1 MVGGDD
7 SGAVMIIVMD
17 GGAKGQVFTIM
28 TKACPVPIVVDGNT
42 RITVP
47 SGNARVLERIGEG
60 LPVRVAVV
68 ADRNLVDDQGEPI
81 SEPAV
86 AQQLTIIPAKATR
99 EHRRVIVAEKGTA
112 AKAIALDEDGNS
124 IELEVDGG
132 EDGGGFS
139 LSADDIPEQGDSAVV
154 LVRRNENQGG
164 QAQIRAVF
172 KIQKVIDRLSDL
184 ARNSKLR
191 DDDPFKSAQ
200 LEGVLERHQNAVRG
214 LLESVRDRT
223 EDRFKEVVDRAVD
236 QAKTK
241 AEQRK
246 MVRGVVSSL
255 SEDSAECAQRIL
267 GRSPVTTKRI
277 PPGQLR
283 RVGVQCFSQRRQDST

>member
-1 MVGGDD
+1 
-7 SGAVMIIVMD
+7 
-17 GGAKGQVFTIM
+17 M
-28 TKACPVPIVVDGNT
+28 TKAGPVPIVVDENT

-139 LSADDIPEQGDSAVV
+139 LSADDIPEQGESAVV

-164 QAQIRAVF
+164 VQNSE
-172 KIQKVIDRLSDL
+172 SD
-184 ARNSKLR
+184 
-191 DDDPFKSAQ
+191 
-200 LEGVLERHQNAVRG
+200 
-214 LLESVRDRT
+214 
-223 EDRFKEVVDRAVD
+223 
-236 QAKTK
+236 
-241 AEQRK
+241 
-246 MVRGVVSSL
+246 
-255 SEDSAECAQRIL
+255 
-267 GRSPVTTKRI
+267 
-277 PPGQLR
+277 
-283 RVGVQCFSQRRQDST
+283 

>member
-1 MVGGDD
+1 
-7 SGAVMIIVMD
+7 
-17 GGAKGQVFTIM
+17 
-28 TKACPVPIVVDGNT
+28 
-42 RITVP
+42 
-47 SGNARVLERIGEG
+47 LERIGDG

-86 AQQLTIIPAKATR
+86 AQQLTIIPAKAT
-99 EHRRVIVAEKGTA
+99 A

-124 IELEVDGG
+124 IELEVAGG

-139 LSADDIPEQGDSAVV
+139 LSTDDIPEQGESAVV
-154 LVRRNENQGG
+154 LVRRNEDQGG

-184 ARNSKLR
+184 AGNSKPR

-223 EDRFKEVVDRAVD
+223 EDRFKEVVNRAVD

-246 MVRGVVSSL
+246 RCG
-255 SEDSAECAQRIL
+255 E
-267 GRSPVTTKRI
+267 
-277 PPGQLR
+277 
-283 RVGVQCFSQRRQDST
+283 